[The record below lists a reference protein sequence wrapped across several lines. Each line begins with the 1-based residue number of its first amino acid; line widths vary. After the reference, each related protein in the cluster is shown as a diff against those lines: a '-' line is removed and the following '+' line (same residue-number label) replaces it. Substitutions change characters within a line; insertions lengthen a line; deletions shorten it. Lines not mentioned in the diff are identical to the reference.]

1 MMEEIDDL
9 ERVLANEGL
18 LTTKEYEVW
27 IVVASARVAKRK
39 LRVLVSLLNIIVK
52 CSSEVVMKHSPGRK
66 EMSTSSHS

>member
-52 CSSEVVMKHSPGRK
+52 FKMFF
-66 EMSTSSHS
+66 